1 MFRTASAGVSRAAR
15 RVITRARS
23 SRFARAQDG
32 VAAVEFGLIAAPFLA
47 LLFAIIETAFVF
59 FAGQALEAAVANAG
73 RLVMTGQAFNKG
85 YTKTTFKKDAV
96 CPQMVKMFNC
106 MDKLFISV
114 ENYTKFSDAGTTPP
128 YDSKGQLDTSD
139 SKMPY
144 HPGEPGEVIVVS
156 FYYQWP
162 IFVPQISSLANQ
174 NGSSR
179 LLVATSVFRNEPYK

>member
-1 MFRTASAGVSRAAR
+1 MFRKASIGISGAAR
-15 RVITRARS
+15 RVAKRARA

-47 LLFAIIETAFVF
+47 LLFAIMETAFVF
-59 FAGQALEAAVANAG
+59 FAGQALEASVAKAG
-73 RLVMTGQAFNKG
+73 RLIMTGQAFNAG
-85 YTKTTFKKDAV
+85 YTKETFKTAI
-96 CPQMVKMFNC
+96 CATMVSLFNC
-106 MDKLFISV
+106 KDKLYISV
-114 ENYTKFSDAGTTPP
+114 ENYTKFADAGTTPP
-128 YDSKGQLDTSD
+128 YDSKGQLDTSA

-162 IFVPQISSLANQ
+162 IVVPQISSLSNQ
-174 NGSSR
+174 NGSNR